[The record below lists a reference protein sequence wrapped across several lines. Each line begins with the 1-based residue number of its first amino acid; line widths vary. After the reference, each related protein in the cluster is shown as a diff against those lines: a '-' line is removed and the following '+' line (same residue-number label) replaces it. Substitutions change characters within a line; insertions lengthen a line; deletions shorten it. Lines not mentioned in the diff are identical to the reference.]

1 MGIVLKITAFTLL
14 FLLVLFGAIADLP
27 MMQARWHLDTWLG
40 SLDRILYIRLAGLLG
55 LVMACLWAWGYKR
68 RFEASH
74 KFRRSKE
81 VLAQAEAA
89 ADGKRQA
96 LARMEEQLKAT
107 FAAKEDALQNTLA
120 EAKREHAQQ
129 LQSLREQNLQLK
141 DAVSKLMTKL
151 KNKAG

>member
-1 MGIVLKITAFTLL
+1 MGMVLKIVAFTLL
-14 FLLVLFGAIADLP
+14 FVLVLFGAIADSP
-27 MMQARWHLDTWLG
+27 IMQARWHLDTWLG

-74 KFRRSKE
+74 KYRRAKE

-89 ADGKRQA
+89 ADSKRQT

-107 FAAKEDALQNTLA
+107 FAAREAALQKTFA
-120 EAKREHAQQ
+120 QAKREHAQQ

-141 DAVSKLMTKL
+141 EAVSKLMTKL